1 MDTLWAPWR
10 MIYVDQGGSRG
21 CIFCQVVPA
30 RQEDEKTLV
39 LYRGRLVFI
48 QMNLYPYNPGHI
60 MIAPY
65 RHLGELGA
73 LSAEEHLEL
82 MQAAARS
89 TTILRD
95 TMNADGFNLGMN
107 QGKMAGAGV
116 EHHLHL
122 HVVPRWTGDT
132 NFMPVIADTKVIP
145 EALTATYR
153 KLAAVF
159 EMSL

>member
-10 MIYVDQGGSRG
+10 MVYVEHGGSPD
-21 CIFCQVVPA
+21 CIFCQAASA
-30 RQEDEKTLV
+30 RQDDEKTLV

-73 LSAEEHLEL
+73 LSTEEHLEL
-82 MQAAARS
+82 MQVAARS
-89 TTILRD
+89 TTLLRD
-95 TMNADGFNLGMN
+95 MMNAEGFNLGMN

-153 KLAAVF
+153 KLAPVF

>member
-10 MIYVDQGGSRG
+10 MVYVEQNGPSG
-21 CIFCQVVPA
+21 CIFCEA
-30 RQEDEKTLV
+30 SAAKHDEKTLI

-48 QMNLYPYNPGHI
+48 QMNLYPYNPGHV

-65 RHLGELGA
+65 RHLGELQQ
-73 LSAEEHLEL
+73 LSANEQLEL
-82 MQAAARS
+82 LEAAAR
-89 TTILRD
+89 TTSILRE

-107 QGKMAGAGV
+107 QGKVAGAGI

-122 HVVPRWTGDT
+122 HVVPRWNGDT
-132 NFMPVIADTKVIP
+132 NFMPVTADTKVIP

-153 KLAAVF
+153 KLAPVF
-159 EMSL
+159 GKTLY